1 MIVKELNIG
10 RRLTSKESMQMLD
23 NEISQAEERTSK
35 LVRELD
41 NLQII
46 GVDVSL
52 LPDQSSVV
60 YISNNKAGKT
70 TYESRLRKSI

>member
-1 MIVKELNIG
+1 MKELNIG
-10 RRLTSKESMQMLD
+10 RRLTNKESMQMLD

-41 NLQII
+41 NPQII

-52 LPDQSSVV
+52 LPDQSYVV
-60 YISNNKAGKT
+60 YISSNKAGKT